1 MAAGAQGPE
10 GEVDTL
16 LPATVVYIVQE
27 TDIEVMGQTQT
38 VQTLELALS
47 QAGRRGEIVT
57 ATIGAD
63 PSVNMLRYAVGA
75 RVYLRVTEGVDG
87 SLTYDVATRDR
98 TLPLVVLAIVFV
110 ALVVLVGRGR
120 GVRSLLALGLSFVII
135 LAYVVPRVAAGQAP
149 MASALIGCGLTM
161 PVSYYLSHGF
171 NRKTNIALA
180 GSLVGLLITGLL
192 TIAGV
197 ALVGLTGF
205 SGDEA
210 GFVTGLYGGT
220 IDLRALLMAG
230 MMISVLGVLDDI
242 TVAQAATVEQIHI
255 ADRTLGRWQ
264 LFRRGMS
271 VGQDH
276 ISSMVNT
283 LMLVYAGSALALLLL
298 LTDQSLPLGYILS
311 QEMVAEEVVRMLI
324 TSTGLV
330 ATVPIT
336 TALAAALMG
345 AHSLAQG
352 APGALASEAVTTNE
366 LPQV

>member
-1 MAAGAQGPE
+1 
-10 GEVDTL
+10 
-16 LPATVVYIVQE
+16 
-27 TDIEVMGQTQT
+27 
-38 VQTLELALS
+38 
-47 QAGRRGEIVT
+47 
-57 ATIGAD
+57 
-63 PSVNMLRYAVGA
+63 
-75 RVYLRVTEGVDG
+75 
-87 SLTYDVATRDR
+87 
-98 TLPLVVLAIVFV
+98 
-110 ALVVLVGRGR
+110 
-120 GVRSLLALGLSFVII
+120 
-135 LAYVVPRVAAGQAP
+135 
-149 MASALIGCGLTM
+149 
-161 PVSYYLSHGF
+161 
-171 NRKTNIALA
+171 
-180 GSLVGLLITGLL
+180 
-192 TIAGV
+192 
-197 ALVGLTGF
+197 VGLTGF